1 MKYHQLPSDAQI
13 RNYEI
18 KRYARSATGAVTS
31 LTKKAVVNLTH
42 AVIVATLVG
51 GPLFYHYLFR

>member
-1 MKYHQLPSDAQI
+1 MKYHQLPTDAEI

-18 KRYARSATGAVTS
+18 KRYTRAVTS

-42 AVIVATLVG
+42 AVIIATLIG
-51 GPLFYHYLFR
+51 GPLFYHMFK